1 MGDKTAIEWTD
12 ASWNPVVGCTKVSTG
27 CKFCYAERVSKRMG
41 QEFTKVTLH
50 PERLEQPLR
59 WRKPRRIFVNSMSD
73 LFHEAIP
80 DEFIDRVFEVAYYC
94 KQHTFQILTKRAERM
109 QQYMDLAQGRLSPVC
124 PDLPDWPWPL
134 PNVWLGVSCENQEQ
148 ADKRIP
154 LLLQIPAAVRFVSL
168 EPLLGPIDIARWLQR
183 EAEGA
188 VSRIAMRAVDWVIVG
203 GESGGPAERALV
215 EKCRGFDG
223 CGSVGCAKCNGT
235 GWAPKPEALKW
246 VRSLRDQ
253 CVASGTSFLHK
264 QWGGRRAKSGD
275 RVLDGTVWDQF
286 PDRPARL

>member
-154 LLLQIPAAVRFVSL
+154 LLLKTPAAVRFVSL
-168 EPLLGPIDIARWLQR
+168 EPLLGPIEL
-183 EAEGA
+183 
-188 VSRIAMRAVDWVIVG
+188 RAWFYFVTKAKTTPHEPGGIDWVIVG
-203 GESGGPAERALV
+203 GESGGPPERALV
-215 EKCRGFDG
+215 RSLRVPGPISGLGQRKRTMLTKWT
-223 CGSVGCAKCNGT
+223 A
-235 GWAPKPEALKW
+235 KPEALEW
-246 VRSLRDQ
+246 VRSIRDQ
-253 CVASGTSFLHK
+253 CQAAGVAFYFK
-264 QWGGRRAKSGD
+264 QWGGPRPKSGG
-275 RVLDGTVWDQF
+275 RVLDGRTWDEY
-286 PDRPARL
+286 PNSGK